1 MIELERH
8 IEILLLSNDCVI
20 VPELGGFMAHHIDA
34 SYSEEEGLFLPP
46 LRTLGFNPQLRIN
59 DHLLVQ
65 SYIEAYD
72 ISYPEA
78 LRRIE
83 DQVTE
88 LRQHLENEGCYEMN
102 DIGVLQMNEEGNLEF
117 EPCEAGLLT
126 PELYG
131 LSSFEMPIINN
142 KVSTIVTPLP
152 KMEAPIEEIKEDVLE
167 QEEVEQPVEEIVAEA
182 VEDEDNNSAITI
194 PLSWVRN
201 AVAVAAAILLF
212 FSISTPISNSE
223 SSSEVLQSTMLPIS
237 LSEATPKAEK
247 KQAVAKEETIT
258 EEQTVVKE
266 DTATEELALVKEQT
280 VAEKSESIASKQES
294 KAEIQEVKSSES
306 YTIVLAS
313 QTLRRLAENF
323 VEQLQKKGYN
333 EVKIVDMEK
342 SQYVRVVFGTYPNI
356 DAAHDKL
363 RSLRSTDSTFS
374 EAWVF
379 ELK

>member
-34 SYSEEEGLFLPP
+34 SYSKEEGLFLPP

-83 DQVTE
+83 DQVIE
-88 LRQHLENEGCYEMN
+88 LRQHLENEGRYELN
-102 DIGVLQMNEEGNLEF
+102 DIGVLQMNDEGNLEF

-142 KVSTIVTPLP
+142 KVSTTVTPLS
-152 KMEAPIEEIKEDVLE
+152 KTEAPVEGIKEDIKEQVEIERPIEEIVETEEEEDH
-167 QEEVEQPVEEIVAEA
+167 
-182 VEDEDNNSAITI
+182 NNAITI

-201 AVAVAAAILLF
+201 AVAIAAAILLF
-212 FSISTPISNSE
+212 FSIGTPISNSD
-223 SSSEVLQSTMLPIS
+223 SSNEVLQSTMLPIS
-237 LSEATPKAEK
+237 LSESTPKTEK
-247 KQAVAKEETIT
+247 KEVVATI
-258 EEQTVVKE
+258 EEQTVVK
-266 DTATEELALVKEQT
+266 DEQI
-280 VAEKSESIASKQES
+280 VAEKIESVTSEQES
-294 KAEIQEVKSSES
+294 KSEPQEVKSSES

-323 VEQLQKKGYN
+323 VEQLQKKGYS
-333 EVKIVDMEK
+333 ETKIVDMEK

-356 DAAHDKL
+356 DAAHEKL
-363 RSLRSTDSTFS
+363 RSLRSSDRTFAD
-374 EAWVF
+374 AWVL
-379 ELK
+379 EMK

>member
-34 SYSEEEGLFLPP
+34 SYSKEEGLFLPP

-83 DQVTE
+83 DQVAE
-88 LRQHLENEGCYEMN
+88 LRQHLENEGRYELN
-102 DIGVLQMNEEGNLEF
+102 DIGVLQMNDEGNLEF

-142 KVSTIVTPLP
+142 KVSATVTPISQSIT
-152 KMEAPIEEIKEDVLE
+152 PIEEAKEE
-167 QEEVEQPVEEIVAEA
+167 IPAEVEQPADEIVDIE
-182 VEDEDNNSAITI
+182 EEESKGTITI

-212 FSISTPISNSE
+212 FAIGTPVSNSD
-223 SSSEVLQSTMLPIS
+223 SSNEVLQSTMLPIN
-237 LSEATPKAEK
+237 LSEVTPKTEK
-247 KQAVAKEETIT
+247 KQVDA
-258 EEQTVVKE
+258 
-266 DTATEELALVKEQT
+266 KEQT
-280 VAEKSESIASKQES
+280 TSEVSTVIKEQTHTEKSEIIASKQES
-294 KAEIQEVKSSES
+294 TPEVQEIKSSES

-313 QTLRRLAENF
+313 QTTRRLAENF

-342 SQYVRVVFGTYPNI
+342 SQYVRVVFGTYPDI

-379 ELK
+379 EFK